1 MYDYEGETSNEATNQ
16 SLAAS
21 NLSYKSFSGQISATA
36 NPVDVPALVSLPQR
50 WCTGEN
56 LAGPEIVYT
65 LVPNSVYKYA
75 IYIEGKYQRMLVG
88 ILRMQGYGNNVGV
101 DELDNNLEVVK
112 RGPVSDTNYTEV
124 YQEVHAALQA
134 KVKEALQLPFVEN
147 PAEYRKLRSVGPLKK
162 KNDSRG
168 VGPDTTATAGEGHF
182 CQHAHRFPVQVHRH
196 DDHALCG
203 TVRCDRL
210 HMRLNETRDTY
221 ELCRC
226 LESTSLPK
234 AESVSLFAQVTHL
247 SVSVRGEENAT
258 RSDANAG
265 AHVRYC
271 ANCLAIRDN
280 VPVASK

>member
-21 NLSYKSFSGQISATA
+21 NLSQKSFSGQISATA
-36 NPVDVPALVSLPQR
+36 NPVDDVPALVSLPQR

-56 LAGPEIVYT
+56 LAGPEIAYT

-88 ILRMQGYGNNVGV
+88 ILRMKGYGNVGV
-101 DELDNNLEVVK
+101 DEQDNNLEVVK
-112 RGPVSDTNYTEV
+112 RGPVSDSNYTEV

-134 KVKEALQLPFVEN
+134 KVEDALQLPFVEN
-147 PAEYRKLRSVGPLKK
+147 PAEYRKLRSVGPPKK

-203 TVRCDRL
+203 AVRCDRL
-210 HMRLNETRDTY
+210 HMRLNESSDTY

-234 AESVSLFAQVTHL
+234 AESVSLFAQVTNL
-247 SVSVRGEENAT
+247 SVSGGDENAT

-265 AHVRYC
+265 CARYC

-280 VPVASK
+280 VPVTSK